1 MDFFAISLLNGL
13 SYGLLLFM
21 LSAGLTLIFGQMGVP
36 DLAHASF
43 YMLGA
48 YLAYSVS
55 LWLGF
60 WVALVLAPLAVGALG
75 GIFERFAL
83 RRLHRSGPDAPLLAT
98 FGLSLIVFE
107 LVQRV
112 WGRGAVDYRVPAL
125 LDRPLFWM
133 MNTPFPAYRVFVMG
147 VALGLLALL
156 WLLMRTRVGLLV
168 TASLTHPRMAE
179 ALGHNVPL
187 VLTLVFAAGCSVAG
201 LAGVLGGLVFVTEPG
216 MALSMTGLM
225 FVVVV
230 TGGVGSLS
238 GAFGTSLLIG
248 VLQTLAVSVDV
259 SVATLLQ
266 SLGVGYV
273 AGIKQDHALLRLTVS
288 QLAPTLPY
296 WLLILVLVCRPRSL
310 SCTR

>member
-13 SYGLLLFM
+13 SYGMLLFM

-36 DLAHASF
+36 DFAHASF

-60 WVALVLAPLAVGALG
+60 GAALVLAPVAVGALG
-75 GIFERFAL
+75 AVFERCVL
-83 RRLHRSGPDAPLLAT
+83 RRLRQSGPDAPLLAT

-107 LVQRV
+107 LVQLV

-156 WLLMRTRVGLLV
+156 GLLMRTRMGLLV
-168 TASLTHPRMAE
+168 AVSLTHPRMAE
-179 ALGHNVPL
+179 ALGHNVPR
-187 VLTLVFAAGCSVAG
+187 VLTLVYAAGCFVAG

-230 TGGVGSLS
+230 TGGVGSLA
-238 GAFGTSLLIG
+238 GAFGVSLLIG
-248 VLQTLAVSVDV
+248 VLQTFAVSVDV
-259 SVATLLQ
+259 SLVTLLQ
-266 SLGVGYV
+266 ALGIGPVSPMPN
-273 AGIKQDHALLRLTVS
+273 HTLLRLTVS

-296 WLLILVLVCRPRSL
+296 CLLLMVLIFRPRGL
-310 SCTR
+310 SGTR